1 MTDSRLFSPLE
12 LGPMALQHRIAMAPL
27 TRLRADANNI
37 QRPLAIEYYTQRA
50 STPGTLIIA
59 EATLISPAHA
69 GMPHGP
75 GIWTSAQIAAW
86 RRITD
91 AVHDRGCSIVCQLV
105 APGRTADAATLRGNG
120 FELLSSSAVAMPGAG
135 FAGESGS
142 KPTPQEMSERQIWEC
157 VADFRRAAGNAMQ
170 AGFDGVE
177 IHGANGYLVD
187 QFTQDT
193 CNQRTDAWGGSIENR
208 CRFGVEVAR
217 ACVQEIGAER
227 VGFRVSPWSPFQ
239 GMRMQSVEPTFEFL
253 VRRLKEM
260 DLVYLHVIE
269 SRVNNNVDCESTESI
284 EFLLKIWGQTKP
296 VLLAGGYTPE
306 NVWEAADQKYGEYQA
321 VFVFGRHFLA
331 NPDLVHRTKEGKV
344 LNKYRRGTFYTQG
357 RTPEDGY
364 TDYPFAEEFDQG
376 SQL

>member
-1 MTDSRLFSPLE
+1 
-12 LGPMALQHRIAMAPL
+12 MAPL

-37 QRPLAIEYYTQRA
+37 QQPLALEYYTQRA

-75 GIWTSAQIAAW
+75 GIWTPSQTAAW
-86 RRITD
+86 RLITN
-91 AVHDRGCSIVCQLV
+91 AVHARGCSIVCQLV
-105 APGRTADAATLRGNG
+105 APGRAADATTLREDG
-120 FELLSSSAVAMPGAG
+120 FELLSSSAVAVPGAG
-135 FAGESGS
+135 FAGEGES
-142 KPTPQEMSERQIWEC
+142 KPTPQEMSEEQIWEC

-217 ACVQEIGAER
+217 ACAQEIGAER

-239 GMRMQSVEPTFEFL
+239 GMRMQSVEPTFGYL
-253 VRRLKEM
+253 VQRLKEL
-260 DLVYLHVIE
+260 DSGYLHVIE

-284 EFLLKIWGQTKP
+284 EFLLKIWGQAKP

-331 NPDLVHRTKEGKV
+331 NPDLVYRIMEEKA
-344 LNKYRRGTFYTQG
+344 LNKYRRDTFYAQG
-357 RTPEDGY
+357 STPEDGY
-364 TDYPFAEEFDQG
+364 TDYPFAEEFDQE
-376 SQL
+376 SQP